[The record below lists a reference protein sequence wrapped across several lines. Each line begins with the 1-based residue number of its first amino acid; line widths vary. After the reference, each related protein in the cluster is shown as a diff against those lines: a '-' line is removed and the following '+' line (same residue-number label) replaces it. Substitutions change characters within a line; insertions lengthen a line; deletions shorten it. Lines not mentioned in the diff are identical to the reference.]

1 MDPFSLT
8 VGIASLIT
16 LTAQT
21 LRLTKKYVDGV
32 MHAKDS
38 AVALTKELEVLD
50 TSLKRLDA
58 FLKGDGGDCCVVDRD
73 SVLACSTA
81 AGQAKLT
88 ALCDKLTAVGSSRRS
103 RLLWPLNK
111 EEHLESIQELRALSQ
126 WIQFAL
132 TIDG

>member
-1 MDPFSLT
+1 MDSFSLT
-8 VGIASLIT
+8 VGIVSLIT

-21 LRLTKKYVDGV
+21 LRLTKKYVDEV

-38 AVALTKELEVLD
+38 AVALIKELEVLD

-58 FLKGDGGDCCVVDRD
+58 FLKDDGEDCCVVDRD
-73 SVLACSTA
+73 SMLACSIV
-81 AGQAKLT
+81 AGQTKLT
-88 ALCDKLTAVGSSRRS
+88 ALCDKLTAVESSRRS

-111 EEHLESIQELRALSQ
+111 EEHLEFIQELRALSQ
-126 WIQFAL
+126 WIRFAL